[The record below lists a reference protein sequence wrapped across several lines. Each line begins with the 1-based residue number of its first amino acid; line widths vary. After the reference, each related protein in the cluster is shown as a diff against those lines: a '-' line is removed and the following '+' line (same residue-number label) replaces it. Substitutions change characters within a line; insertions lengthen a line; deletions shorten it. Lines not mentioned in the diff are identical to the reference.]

1 MTKGANFRRRQS
13 AVDLIFAPPEAKE
26 KENEKEEEDREE
38 DYGKFIG
45 KSINFTHNLVGKRD
59 LYGSNGG

>member
-13 AVDLIFAPPEAKE
+13 AVDLIFAPLEAKE

-38 DYGKFIG
+38 DYGKFIE
-45 KSINFTHNLVGKRD
+45 KLIETSLTTYLE
-59 LYGSNGG
+59 NGQSVRN